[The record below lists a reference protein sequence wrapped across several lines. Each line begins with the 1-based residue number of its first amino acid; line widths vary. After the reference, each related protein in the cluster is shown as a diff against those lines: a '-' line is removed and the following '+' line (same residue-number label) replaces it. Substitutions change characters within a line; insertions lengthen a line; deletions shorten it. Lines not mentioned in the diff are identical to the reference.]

1 MHGNHYSATDIQTEN
16 KEKKFSLLK
25 TKGTENLDSKY
36 RYLKRLLRNRKE
48 TKMVS
53 AKENPPYHKYCYCK
67 RMLEGLFYPT
77 KNHSVCWLG
86 FLKTSI
92 L

>member
-36 RYLKRLLRNRKE
+36 R
-48 TKMVS
+48 
-53 AKENPPYHKYCYCK
+53 
-67 RMLEGLFYPT
+67 
-77 KNHSVCWLG
+77 
-86 FLKTSI
+86 
-92 L
+92 